1 MAFKAR
7 ARASKFNHFGE
18 DVVKQCEK
26 KLLPHQHE
34 ACKKLREW
42 FCKLEDKKQE
52 IALVSMPTGTG
63 KTGII
68 CCLPFFLAE
77 EKPLEP
83 NLEVKFSKPILV
95 IAPNLEIASQLER
108 SITISSQD
116 PFQQENFLLKREIV
130 PPDADKDLKRDVIPS
145 GRKVENTS
153 EIQAETFLEHHDFI
167 IANAQKFLEGSWEER
182 LPNDFF
188 QAVIVD
194 EAHHFPAKT
203 WSRIIKKFKSHA
215 KVVFLTATPYRSDR
229 QEVVSKENFAYSLS
243 LKEARDKGVI
253 RRTTWNELDCKADD
267 DQEARNSIL
276 NKIHRIQ
283 QEKNQEHPLPN
294 NIPHMAIAIA
304 TDVNEADEAATL
316 WNNLF
321 GPSAIAYH
329 SDFKKYEREEMM
341 ARIKSNDV
349 KLLVVV
355 NMLQEGF
362 DHPPI
367 SIAAILT
374 KIVSKVKFVQF
385 IGRAQRIVRSK
396 EGPESQNIVANV
408 VTHSHFKQRE
418 NYDMFEKELLIPV
431 NDQNDG

>member
-1 MAFKAR
+1 MAFAAR
-7 ARASKFNHFGE
+7 PRPSKFNHFGK

-42 FCKLEDKKQE
+42 FCKDKKQE

-116 PFQQENFLLKREIV
+116 SKENFLLKREIV

-145 GRKVENTS
+145 GRKVDKTS
-153 EIQAETFLEHHDFI
+153 EIKEETFLKQHDFI

-203 WSRIIKKFKSHA
+203 WSRIIEKFKSHA

-229 QEVVSKENFAYSLS
+229 KEVVSEENFAYLLP
-243 LKEARDKGVI
+243 LKDARDKGVI

-267 DQEARNSIL
+267 DQGAINSIL
-276 NKIHRIQ
+276 NKVHQIQ

-294 NIPHMAIAIA
+294 KIPHMAMAIA
-304 TDVNEADEAATL
+304 TNVDGANSAASL
-316 WNNLF
+316 WNRRF
-321 GPSAIAYH
+321 GSGAIAYH
-329 SDFKKYEREEMM
+329 SEFKKHELEKMM
-341 ARIKSNDV
+341 AKIKSNEV
-349 KLLVVV
+349 ELLVVV
-355 NMLQEGF
+355 DMLQEGF

-396 EGPESQNIVANV
+396 EGPESQNVVANV

>member
-1 MAFKAR
+1 MPFEAR
-7 ARASKFNHFGE
+7 ARPSKFNHYGK
-18 DVVKQCEK
+18 DVVKECKE
-26 KLLPHQHE
+26 KLLPHQRE
-34 ACKKLREW
+34 ACENLRKW
-42 FCKLEDKKQE
+42 FCEDENQE

-83 NLEVKFSKPILV
+83 NLEVKFSNPILV

-108 SITISSQD
+108 SIAISPQE
-116 PFQQENFLLKREIV
+116 PEENFLLKREIV
-130 PPDADKDLKRDVIPS
+130 PPKANDVIPL
-145 GRKVENTS
+145 GRKVEKTL
-153 EIQAETFLEHHDFI
+153 EIREEKVLKQYDFI
-167 IANAQKFLEGSWEER
+167 IANAQKFLEGSWERR
-182 LPNDFF
+182 LPNDLF

-194 EAHHFPAKT
+194 EAHHFPAET
-203 WSRIIKKFKSHA
+203 WSRIIEKFKNHA
-215 KVVFLTATPYRSDR
+215 MVVFLTATPYRSDR

-267 DQEARNSIL
+267 DQGAINSIL
-276 NKIHRIQ
+276 NKVHRIQ
-283 QEKNQEHPLPN
+283 QEKNQDHPLPN
-294 NIPHMAIAIA
+294 KIPHMAMAIGTNVDGA
-304 TDVNEADEAATL
+304 NSAESL
-316 WNNLF
+316 WNRRF
-321 GPSAIAYH
+321 GSDAIAYH
-329 SDFKKYEREEMM
+329 SEFKKHELEEMM
-341 ARIKSNDV
+341 AKIKSNEV
-349 KLLVVV
+349 ELLVVV
-355 NMLQEGF
+355 DMLQEGF

-396 EGPESQNIVANV
+396 EGPESQNVVANV
-408 VTHSHFKQRE
+408 VTHSLFKQRE

>member
-1 MAFKAR
+1 MPFEAR
-7 ARASKFNHFGE
+7 ARPSKFNHYGK
-18 DVVKQCEK
+18 DVVKECQE
-26 KLLPHQHE
+26 KLLPHQRK
-34 ACKKLREW
+34 ACENLREW
-42 FCKLEDKKQE
+42 FCEDKKQE

-108 SITISSQD
+108 SLTISPQE
-116 PFQQENFLLKREIV
+116 PEENFLLKRKIV
-130 PPDADKDLKRDVIPS
+130 PPDEREATKKDVIPL
-145 GRKVENTS
+145 GRKVEKTS
-153 EIQAETFLEHHDFI
+153 EIKEEKVLKQYDFI

-182 LPNDFF
+182 LPNDLF

-194 EAHHFPAKT
+194 EAHHFPAQT
-203 WSRIIKKFKSHA
+203 WSRIIEKFKNHA
-215 KVVFLTATPYRSDR
+215 MVVFLTATPYRSDR

-243 LKEARDKGVI
+243 LKEARDKEVI
-253 RRTTWNELDCKADD
+253 RRTTWDELDCESDD
-267 DQEARNSIL
+267 DQGAIKAIL
-276 NKIHRIQ
+276 NEVHRIQ
-283 QEKNQEHPLPN
+283 EEKNQEHPLPN
-294 NIPHMAIAIA
+294 KIPHMAMAIA
-304 TDVNEADEAATL
+304 TDVDDANGAASL
-316 WNNLF
+316 WNDLF
-321 GPSAIAYH
+321 GSSAIAYH
-329 SDFKKYEREEMM
+329 SDFKKYEREKMM
-341 ARIKSNDV
+341 EKIKRNEV

-355 NMLQEGF
+355 DMLQEGF

-408 VTHSHFKQRE
+408 VTHSRFKQGQ
-418 NYDMFEKELLIPV
+418 NYKMFEEQRLIPV